1 MYFQTMLSSD
11 MMLVVLVLLL
21 LPPYDIQAQQATSIA
36 AINRLVLFFC
46 FLFITFHV
54 YCLVVPTIF
63 NEEAYLTCESIFHKA
78 LNSFK
83 FECETTFESVPWT
96 NQYLVMRV
104 KFLAQ
109 GNNGCLWW
117 GSNTRPPHL
126 ESDVQP
132 TAPRCYMWINT
143 SSCGVR

>member
-36 AINRLVLFFC
+36 AINRLVLFKFC
-46 FLFITFHV
+46 FLFICFHV

-78 LNSFK
+78 LTSFK
-83 FECETTFESVPWT
+83 FDCETTFESVP
-96 NQYLVMRV
+96 
-104 KFLAQ
+104 
-109 GNNGCLWW
+109 
-117 GSNTRPPHL
+117 
-126 ESDVQP
+126 
-132 TAPRCYMWINT
+132 
-143 SSCGVR
+143 